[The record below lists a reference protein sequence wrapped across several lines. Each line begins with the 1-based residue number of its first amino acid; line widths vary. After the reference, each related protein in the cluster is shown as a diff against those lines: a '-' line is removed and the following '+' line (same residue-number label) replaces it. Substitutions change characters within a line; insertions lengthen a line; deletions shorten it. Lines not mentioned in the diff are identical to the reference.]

1 MKKTVKAMR
10 KIAKEI
16 DVIEGIST
24 QTRMLSLNATIE
36 ASKAQEYG
44 KGFAVVASE
53 VRELA
58 RRTQIAAQNISK
70 LTYSGVGIVKKAGET
85 LESLVPDI
93 QKTAELVQEISA
105 ASKEQS
111 AGARQINSAIV
122 QLDQVTQQHSAAS
135 EEMAATAEQLAAQA
149 EQLQQTM
156 AFFQTEQEE
165 TRKSKRLSI
174 SEGEG
179 EDDLENIHKTG
190 KSDQLEKTSGGV
202 MLEID
207 DLEANR
213 DDLDDEF
220 ERY

>member
-1 MKKTVKAMR
+1 MVANINQNADNALQTEKIAVQAAADAQKMQKTMKKTVKAMR

-135 EEMAATAEQLAAQA
+135 EEMAASAENLAGLA
-149 EQLQQTM
+149 EKLKESV
-156 AFFQTEQEE
+156 AFFKLNFAEKKTVDI
-165 TRKSKRLSI
+165 RKSEPVK
-174 SEGEG
+174 EMT
-179 EDDLENIHKTG
+179 DVHNIK
-190 KSDQLEKTSGGV
+190 EEV
-202 MLEID
+202 
-207 DLEANR
+207 
-213 DDLDDEF
+213 F
-220 ERY
+220 